1 MFTQLVIGY
10 DPGFGNTK
18 ICVNGQINMLQSAVA
33 RPKAVGLA
41 TIGMRSAGS
50 HVPTVTFDG
59 HTFVVG
65 PGSWNK
71 GEPLTSMD
79 YSSLVS
85 PERLALFYAALNG
98 ALPDQADLP
107 ATLVIGLPV
116 PLLQDQAQ
124 ATLVL
129 ESLKRFKGQHAFQI
143 NTASRTLVIHRIK
156 VVAQPVG
163 AYVDWLYDES
173 FVPRAG
179 GGKAEVAVV
188 DIGMNT
194 LDLYVIASGQVLE
207 RHIGGAEVG
216 VRRLL
221 ELLASNGH
229 DLVELD
235 ADLRRGVLRPEAGQ
249 LEIWLGEILAAIK
262 RTWPTLKRFSAVIPT
277 GGGALVL
284 SDKLKLALAA
294 KGAAVHWPTDPLAA
308 NVRGFW
314 KYGLKHGNSR

>member
-1 MFTQLVIGY
+1 MSTHFIIGY

-18 ICVNGQINMLQSAVA
+18 VCVNGQVKMLQSAVA
-33 RPKAVGLA
+33 RPKSVGLA
-41 TIGMRSAGS
+41 TIGMRSAS
-50 HVPTVTFDG
+50 NHVPTITFDG
-59 HTFVVG
+59 HNFVVG

-85 PERLALFYAALNG
+85 PERLALFYAALHG
-98 ALPDQADLP
+98 ALPKQAEAP

-124 ATLVL
+124 ATVVL
-129 ESLKRFKGQHAFQI
+129 ESLKRFKGQHTFEI
-143 NTASRTLVIHRIK
+143 NATSQTLSIQKIR

-163 AYVDWLYDES
+163 AYVDWLYDEA
-173 FVPRAG
+173 FAQRAG

-194 LDLYVIASGQVLE
+194 LDLYVIANGQVLE

-235 ADLRRGVLRPEAGQ
+235 ADLRRGALRPEAGQ
-249 LEIWLGEILAAIK
+249 LETWLGEILAAIK

-284 SDKLKLALAA
+284 NDKLKLALAA
-294 KGAAVHWPTDPLAA
+294 KGAAVHWPTNPLAA
-308 NVRGFW
+308 NVQGFW
-314 KYGLKHGNSR
+314 KYGMKYGNGR